1 MVSEYLVHPQYR
13 QKKKV
18 GMPIALN
25 FDKLISTKVRTM
37 TPIREK
43 IILAMFFCLVALLI
57 PIAETRVLKF
67 PNKSIGGLHLAS
79 DAMESGRDIMRTA
92 KRVGFAVGTVT
103 LKVKPNETVLVD
115 LNQEAFMHPELLR
128 QVSPHGI
135 DRLKFAFYSMDD
147 QSILHCDDAL
157 STVPEDVKH
166 MFAPLGGE

>member
-1 MVSEYLVHPQYR
+1 LFSGIANPDCLRVGRLSEER
-13 QKKKV
+13 K
-18 GMPIALN
+18 
-25 FDKLISTKVRTM
+25 
-37 TPIREK
+37 
-43 IILAMFFCLVALLI
+43 
-57 PIAETRVLKF
+57 AETRVLKF